1 MRSYLFTRDDITDKT
16 PMIQAAL
23 NYAMQNGLA
32 AVCLDDGKYK
42 TTDTLQQG
50 WGETFRSLSFV
61 SCNQGRA
68 AFYELQGVQII
79 PTKIDRC
86 ALNIQGGRMVGV
98 RGISFVGRNNVYIDK
113 VINSGAAFPTTEA
126 GWFDP
131 ALVPSGNNPGG
142 LKNHS
147 PYAAV
152 CIDAY
157 AGAAPADAYPGQ
169 NNIPSWTGLAGQY
182 NRKLTSDVEITNVQC
197 IGLALCV
204 NSKPAGDGNGDFV
217 KVDKLDCQYS
227 TYCISIGNTQARST
241 SIKNITANRVYAVLT
256 NNRFGLGLG
265 VLDGPIENISLGESY
280 QFFNLGALSY
290 FGNTTVR
297 NIYGEAFVRVGSF
310 SNGASF
316 TS

>member
-1 MRSYLFTRDDITDKT
+1 MISTVSNPAALSSASLPALGPVYIEEASGIHLRTSRHGTCGLIYLPGTTSPTNVYGEVLNKLSGIYWQPNYTQSPVKACEFGAVGDASYNYATGEVTGTDNT

-147 PYAAV
+147 
-152 CIDAY
+152 I
-157 AGAAPADAYPGQ
+157 Q
-169 NNIPSWTGLAGQY
+169 
-182 NRKLTSDVEITNVQC
+182 
-197 IGLALCV
+197 
-204 NSKPAGDGNGDFV
+204 
-217 KVDKLDCQYS
+217 
-227 TYCISIGNTQARST
+227 
-241 SIKNITANRVYAVLT
+241 
-256 NNRFGLGLG
+256 
-265 VLDGPIENISLGESY
+265 
-280 QFFNLGALSY
+280 
-290 FGNTTVR
+290 
-297 NIYGEAFVRVGSF
+297 
-310 SNGASF
+310 
-316 TS
+316 